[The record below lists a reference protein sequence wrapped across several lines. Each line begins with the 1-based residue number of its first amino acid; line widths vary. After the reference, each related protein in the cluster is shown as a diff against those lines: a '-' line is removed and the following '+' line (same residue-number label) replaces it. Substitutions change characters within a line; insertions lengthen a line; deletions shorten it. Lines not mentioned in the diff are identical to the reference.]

1 MELRIAKTKS
11 NSERDKANEGEK
23 NPYASIDEDDEQKKR
38 DNAAGQVTRSHDF
51 VSRQGRPTT
60 GSGEGGN

>member
-23 NPYASIDEDDEQKKR
+23 TLMPALMR
-38 DNAAGQVTRSHDF
+38 TM
-51 VSRQGRPTT
+51 SRKSGTTLRGR
-60 GSGEGGN
+60 